1 MSKDY
6 YDILGVS
13 KDASQ
18 EEIKKAYRKLAHKHH
33 PDKGGD
39 EEEFKKV
46 NEAYQ
51 TLSDQQKRKQY
62 DRFGKT
68 GGATG
73 GFNQSQANGFSGF
86 GGGGFNAEDLGDI
99 FGDFFGGGFG
109 GFSQAGGR
117 ERERKGDSIK
127 IDITINLDE
136 AFTGT
141 VKKKSIKK
149 RNVCNHCQGSGA
161 EPGTEKKTCPDCN
174 GDGFKETRRKTFLGT
189 ISQKSTCST
198 CNGSGEVPK
207 KECTKC
213 KGKGWVESI
222 KDMKIKIPAG
232 IKSGQTI
239 RLSGKGQAVKGGK
252 PGDLLVE
259 VRVKNNTEFNRK
271 GDNLHLEKKISYSQA
286 VLGDSIKIPVFD
298 EDGQLKKVNLKIP
311 KGSKS
316 GKTIKLSDRG
326 MPALSGYSR
335 GDLYIKLI
343 IEVPKKTTKKQR
355 KIINQLK
362 EEGL

>member
-51 TLSDQQKRKQY
+51 TLSDKQKREQY

-68 GGATG
+68 GNARG
-73 GFNQSQANGFSGF
+73 GFNGYQSNGFSGF

-99 FGDFFGGGFG
+99 FGDIFG
-109 GFSQAGGR
+109 GFSQAGGQKR
-117 ERERKGDSIK
+117 EKKGDSIK
-127 IDITINLDE
+127 IDISINLRE
-136 AFTGT
+136 AFSGT
-141 VKKKSIKK
+141 IKKKSIKK
-149 RNVCNHCQGSGA
+149 RNTCKHCQGSGA
-161 EPGTEKKTCPDCN
+161 EPGTDKKTCPDCN

-189 ISQKSTCST
+189 ISQKSTCNKCGGT
-198 CNGSGEVPK
+198 GKIPKEECN
-207 KECTKC
+207 KC
-213 KGKGWVESI
+213 NGKGWVESI
-222 KDMKIKIPAG
+222 EEIKVKIPAG

-239 RLSGKGQAVKGGK
+239 RLSEKGQAIKGGK
-252 PGDLLVE
+252 SGDLLVE
-259 VRVKNNTEFNRK
+259 IRVKNNTEFTRK
-271 GDNLHLEKKISYSQA
+271 GDDLHLEKNITYSQA

-298 EDGQLKKVNLKIP
+298 EEGELKKVNLKIP

-316 GKTIKLSDRG
+316 GKIIKLSDKG
-326 MPALSGYSR
+326 MPTLSGYSR

-343 IEVPKKTTKKQR
+343 INIPKKTTKTQK
-355 KIINQLK
+355 KLIKKLK